1 MRKLMIMLVVIIS
14 CVILSNLRSGNAA
27 EFGTLE
33 ERMNYL
39 ETRVSELS
47 TTSDNNAGMLK
58 EHGSLLGGIKGI
70 QDRVSVGFGLRTQF
84 STTEDAAG
92 FKDDGVAGGRSWDKD
107 FDVTNMR
114 LYFGAKVTDNI
125 RVEFNTEISNTD
137 HTIDGSSGGV
147 SDDVRLLDA
156 FVEYTWNDYFHIRF
170 GRHLP
175 ASDRYN
181 LDGPYYQNSYD
192 FPGPG
197 ISAYPF
203 KSTGRDEGVSF
214 WGQYKGGKFKWQAS
228 VLEGAEGG
236 RGAFNEDPDHFMY
249 TGRLTLCL
257 WEPEPGFYNSSTFY
271 GKKDVLSIG
280 LVGVYQSDGAGTA
293 AKATDYKAWNI
304 DFLLE
309 KNLGWGTID
318 IEAAYF
324 NYNNGATSGTSTD
337 PSSPFAGYAWEAGF
351 SYLYPEKIG
360 WGYPQFVTR
369 YVENNPTQADSSNR
383 QWTQSKLELALHYI
397 IQEHNAKIALI
408 YSHSTLGSGAAEFED
423 DWNETQDSI
432 KLGMQFQH

>member
-1 MRKLMIMLVVIIS
+1 MLVVIMS
-14 CVILSNLRSGNAA
+14 CVIMSNLRSGNADVG
-27 EFGTLE
+27 FGTLE

-39 ETRVSELS
+39 ETKVSELS
-47 TTSDNNAGMLK
+47 TTSDDFKGTLK
-58 EHGSLLGGIKGI
+58 EHGSLLGSIKGI

-84 STTEDAAG
+84 STTEDGAG
-92 FKDDGVAGGRSWDKD
+92 TKNDGVSGGRSWDKD

-114 LYFGAKVTDNI
+114 LYFGAKITDNI

-137 HTIDGSSGGV
+137 GVAGAGV

-203 KSTGRDEGVSF
+203 KSTGRAEGVSY
-214 WGQYKGGKFKWQAS
+214 WGQYKGGKFKWQFSA
-228 VLEGAEGG
+228 VEGAEGTATG
-236 RGAFNEDPDHFMY
+236 NNEDTDHLMY
-249 TGRLTLCL
+249 TGRLTYNF
-257 WEPEPGFYNSSTFY
+257 WEPEPGYYNSSTFY
-271 GKKDVLSIG
+271 GEKDVLAIG
-280 LVGVYQSDGAGTA
+280 LVGVHQSDGAGTA
-293 AKATDYKAWNI
+293 AAPTDYTAWNI

-309 KNLGWGTID
+309 KNFGWGTID

-324 NYNNGATSGTSTD
+324 DYNNHGTSGGTGTTGG
-337 PSSPFAGYAWEAGF
+337 AGQAWEVGF

-360 WGYPQFVTR
+360 WGQPQIVTR
-369 YVENNPTQADSSNR
+369 YIENNPTEADTTS
-383 QWTQSKLELALHYI
+383 QWTKNKLELGLHYI
-397 IQEHNAKIALI
+397 IQGHNAKIALV
-408 YSHSTLGSGAAEFED
+408 YSNSHLGSDSTDA
-423 DWNETQDSI
+423 DWNQDQSAV

>member
-1 MRKLMIMLVVIIS
+1 MRKIMIMLVVIIS
-14 CVILSNLRSGNAA
+14 CVILSNLRSGNADVG
-27 EFGTLE
+27 FGTLE

-39 ETRVSELS
+39 ETRVSGLS
-47 TTSDNNAGMLK
+47 STSDDFKGTLK
-58 EHGSLLGGIKGI
+58 EHGSLLGSIKGI

-92 FKDDGVAGGRSWDKD
+92 TKGDGVSGGRSWDKD

-114 LYFGAKVTDNI
+114 LYFGAKITDNI
-125 RVEFNTEISNTD
+125 RVEFNTEISDVRNSADTG
-137 HTIDGSSGGV
+137 TV
-147 SDDVRLLDA
+147 DDAVRLLDA
-156 FVEYTWNDYFHIRF
+156 FVEYTWNDYAHVRF

-203 KSTGRDEGVSF
+203 KSTGRAEGVSY
-214 WGQYKGGKFKWQAS
+214 WGQYKGGKFKWQLSA
-228 VLEGAEGG
+228 VEGAEGG
-236 RGAFNEDPDHFMY
+236 TNNEDPDHLMY
-249 TGRLTLCL
+249 TGRLTFCF
-257 WEPEPGFYNSSTFY
+257 WEAEPGYYNSSTFY

-280 LVGVYQSDGAGTA
+280 LVGVHQSDGAGTA
-293 AKATDYKAWNI
+293 AAPTDYTAYNI

-309 KNLGWGTID
+309 KNFGWGTID
-318 IEAAYF
+318 IEAGFFDYT
-324 NYNNGATSGTSTD
+324 NHRTSGGTGSVGG
-337 PSSPFAGYAWEAGF
+337 AGQAWEVGF

-360 WGYPQFVTR
+360 WGYPQLVTR
-369 YVENNPTQADSSNR
+369 YVENNPTEADTSN
-383 QWTQSKLELALHYI
+383 QWTKNKLELALHYI
-397 IQEHNAKIALI
+397 IQGHNAKIALV
-408 YSHSTLGSGAAEFED
+408 YSNSHLGSSGTET
-423 DWNETQDSI
+423 DWNEDQSAV

>member
-1 MRKLMIMLVVIIS
+1 MKIQKLVLSSFMIVGFVML
-14 CVILSNLRSGNAA
+14 CNLRGGATA
-27 EFGTLE
+27 YAVGLE
-33 ERMNYL
+33 ERMDYL
-39 ETRVSELS
+39 ETRISELTS
-47 TTSDNNAGMLK
+47 TQDDHKSAI
-58 EHGSLLGGIKGI
+58 SAIKGL

-92 FKDDGVAGGRSWDKD
+92 TKGDGVSGGRSWDKD

-114 LYFGAKVTDNI
+114 LYFGAKITDNI

-137 HTIDGSSGGV
+137 HTDPSGSATGTT
-147 SDDVRLLDA
+147 DDIRLLDA
-156 FVEYTWNDYFHIRF
+156 FVEYTWNDYAHIRF

-203 KSTGRDEGVSF
+203 KSTGRAEGVTY
-214 WGQYKGGKFKWQAS
+214 WGQYKGGKFKWQLSA
-228 VLEGAEGG
+228 VEGAEGG
-236 RGAFNEDPDHFMY
+236 TNNEDPDHLMY
-249 TGRLTLCL
+249 TGRLTFCF
-257 WEPEPGFYNSSTFY
+257 WEAESGYYNSSTFY

-280 LVGVYQSDGAGTA
+280 LVGVHQSDGAGTA
-293 AKATDYKAWNI
+293 SDPTDYTAYNI

-309 KNLGWGTID
+309 KNFGWGTID

-324 NYNNGATSGTSTD
+324 DYSNHGTSGGTGSVGG
-337 PSSPFAGYAWEAGF
+337 AGQAWEVGF
-351 SYLYPEKIG
+351 SYLYPENIG
-360 WGYPQFVTR
+360 WGAPQLVTR
-369 YVENNPTQADSSNR
+369 YVENDPTDADATAT
-383 QWTQSKLELALHYI
+383 QWTKNKLELGLHYI
-397 IQEHNAKIALI
+397 IDGHNAKIALV
-408 YSHSTLGSGAAEFED
+408 YSNSHLGGGAASD
-423 DWNETQDSI
+423 GDTDWNEDQSAI

>member
-1 MRKLMIMLVVIIS
+1 MKIKKLVLSSFMIAGFVML
-14 CVILSNLRSGNAA
+14 CNLRGGATA
-27 EFGTLE
+27 YAVGLE
-33 ERMNYL
+33 ERMDYL
-39 ETRVSELS
+39 ETRISEITS
-47 TTSDNNAGMLK
+47 TQDDHKSAIGA
-58 EHGSLLGGIKGI
+58 IKGL
-70 QDRVSVGFGLRTQF
+70 QDKVSVGFGLRTQF
-84 STTEDAAG
+84 SMTEDAAG
-92 FKDDGVAGGRSWDKD
+92 TKTDGVSGGRSWDKD

-114 LYFGAKVTDNI
+114 LYFGAKITDNI

-137 HTIDGSSGGV
+137 HTVAGVAGLTGASGGV
-147 SDDVRLLDA
+147 TDDVRLLDA

-203 KSTGRDEGVSF
+203 KSTGRAEGVSY
-214 WGQYKGGKFKWQAS
+214 WGQYAGGKFKWQLSA
-228 VLEGAEGG
+228 VEGAEGG
-236 RGAFNEDPDHFMY
+236 TNNEDPDHLMY

-257 WEPEPGFYNSSTFY
+257 WEPEPGYYNSSTFY

-280 LVGVYQSDGAGTA
+280 LVGVHQSDGAGTA
-293 AKATDYKAWNI
+293 AAPTDYTAYNI

-309 KNLGWGTID
+309 KNFGWGTID
-318 IEAAYF
+318 IEAGWFDYTNHAS
-324 NYNNGATSGTSTD
+324 SGGVTGN
-337 PSSPFAGYAWEAGF
+337 PVAGQAWEFGA

-369 YVENNPTQADSSNR
+369 YVSFNPTEADTSA

-397 IQEHNAKIALI
+397 IQGHNAKIALI
-408 YSHSTLGSGAAEFED
+408 YSNSHLGTRSSTDPDAID
-423 DWNETQDSI
+423 PDWNEDRSSI
-432 KLGMQFQH
+432 KLGMQLQH